1 MTEIYGLL
9 LITYY
14 VFTVGFMFFLYY
26 KNVLSHPTEE
36 QTGVE
41 TPPNELTYSEL
52 SVLLYNKITP
62 SVFICTVIDL
72 ISKNFF
78 IVEKTDKEYY
88 LIPANITEKGL
99 TNSEKYVLEML
110 SRIRDD
116 KGSLSLTQIF
126 NYCDS
131 KKNRDGFSID
141 YGVWKKIARKEVTK
155 KFYEEK
161 KYYNAVNI
169 IVFIGVVFLI
179 INLLFGLNTIAGF
192 ILIIPIAALPQY
204 FNMLHKRTKE
214 SNIEYNKWL
223 CFKDHLEKTCY
234 FSLSRTDTF
243 KYLSYGIILDVESL
257 SNKIFKTDFIKY
269 LHKALCKC
277 ISAIGIK

>member
-26 KNVLSHPTEE
+26 KNGLSHPIEE

-41 TPPNELTYSEL
+41 TPPSELTYSEL

-88 LIPANITEKGL
+88 LIPANITDKGL
-99 TNSEKYVLEML
+99 NNSEKYVLEML

-116 KGSLSLTQIF
+116 KGFLSLTQIF

-179 INLLFGLNTIAGF
+179 INLLYGLNTIAGF
-192 ILIIPIAALPQY
+192 ILIIPIAVLPQY

-223 CFKDHLEKTCY
+223 CFKDHLEKTSS

>member
-26 KNVLSHPTEE
+26 KNGLSHPIEE

-41 TPPNELTYSEL
+41 TPPSALTYSEL
-52 SVLLYNKITP
+52 SVLLYNKIIP

-88 LIPANITEKGL
+88 LIPANITYKGL

-131 KKNRDGFSID
+131 KKNKDGFSID

-161 KYYNAVNI
+161 KFYNAVNI

-204 FNMLHKRTKE
+204 FNMLNKRTKE

-223 CFKDHLEKTCY
+223 CFKDYLEKTSS